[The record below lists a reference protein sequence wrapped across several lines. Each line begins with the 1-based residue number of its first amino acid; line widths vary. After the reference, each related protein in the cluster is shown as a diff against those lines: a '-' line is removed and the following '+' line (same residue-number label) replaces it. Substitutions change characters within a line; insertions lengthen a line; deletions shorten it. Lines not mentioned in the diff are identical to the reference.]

1 MSQPES
7 AYTSPPDRKGK
18 KYNNL
23 KDVVAN
29 PWKVDSTIGVIIDAT
44 GDYKTDD
51 SFDYVTKI
59 RIIDD
64 KLNPNKE
71 SGGKKKG
78 HVMVFIFSS
87 KLAST
92 PNINKVG
99 NIILLRNFKFDN
111 YKDIVKGVNLKV
123 GSEWQVF
130 ENQMN
135 CPIEAIDSNKSI
147 PSVLNV
153 TEKEAIKRL
162 KDWSQSFL
170 SRNSLLKLNWFQRE
184 VKSKRSANELLYKK
198 DIDLLVRVIQSVR
211 TIINENVYDRVVFV
225 DKNRK
230 KYFAEIKNSGLDFN
244 DKKVVKLRSISI
256 TETDNDSSIIFY
268 NYSKI
273 LVLDNNFFDAR
284 ELIEKTKDIKF
295 AENLLVKS
303 FIQEFH
309 LEKYKFDEIAPQT
322 YLYYL
327 DRANIDF
334 VAEEVKQ
341 FLSAYPIL
349 MDFDTTCMSLKP
361 DKEETFYGSCIMKKH
376 SELPVKTVD
385 DLNKLLLS
393 CGKNNKLLEKN
404 KNNVFVVEGSINE
417 FKYQKFNEMFKI
429 YSPSSNQTWELSDLE
444 KAVENGLEDLRI
456 MAHNI
461 IFLNNTETGEGELP
475 LYVATFDKNPQF
487 LFDVWRILPD
497 FSVIRDWNIRNSEFK
512 KKMTSFMKY
521 LNRLSNSKATFRF
534 AVQLTTSDDETCYFR
549 IIDSIFWFLS
559 N

>member
-130 ENQMN
+130 ENQKN

-211 TIINENVYDRVVFV
+211 TIINWTGTFC
-225 DKNRK
+225 
-230 KYFAEIKNSGLDFN
+230 
-244 DKKVVKLRSISI
+244 SIRPGWS
-256 TETDNDSSIIFY
+256 
-268 NYSKI
+268 
-273 LVLDNNFFDAR
+273 
-284 ELIEKTKDIKF
+284 
-295 AENLLVKS
+295 
-303 FIQEFH
+303 
-309 LEKYKFDEIAPQT
+309 
-322 YLYYL
+322 
-327 DRANIDF
+327 
-334 VAEEVKQ
+334 
-341 FLSAYPIL
+341 
-349 MDFDTTCMSLKP
+349 
-361 DKEETFYGSCIMKKH
+361 
-376 SELPVKTVD
+376 
-385 DLNKLLLS
+385 
-393 CGKNNKLLEKN
+393 
-404 KNNVFVVEGSINE
+404 
-417 FKYQKFNEMFKI
+417 
-429 YSPSSNQTWELSDLE
+429 
-444 KAVENGLEDLRI
+444 
-456 MAHNI
+456 
-461 IFLNNTETGEGELP
+461 
-475 LYVATFDKNPQF
+475 
-487 LFDVWRILPD
+487 
-497 FSVIRDWNIRNSEFK
+497 
-512 KKMTSFMKY
+512 
-521 LNRLSNSKATFRF
+521 
-534 AVQLTTSDDETCYFR
+534 
-549 IIDSIFWFLS
+549 
-559 N
+559 